1 MTRGGLIL
9 CPLEEGSGD
18 EEGRE
23 EGRVEDEE
31 GRVEEEDGRA
41 VGGRFEAVCRTE
53 EEGRTVRA

>member
-1 MTRGGLIL
+1 ML

-18 EEGRE
+18 EEGSE

-41 VGGRFEAVCRTE
+41 VGGRFEAVCRTD